1 MTMLCFIS
9 TWWNIYFKLLFK
21 KKVDQKNYLL
31 CIVCFRFLTFYYLCN
46 SIPFTN
52 IGQILLK
59 VLIYFL

>member
-9 TWWNIYFKLLFK
+9 TWRNIYFKLLLK
-21 KKVDQKNYLL
+21 KKVDQNYLL